1 MKTKMMKIGM
11 TMALVAALAAGS
23 VVTFADTAVTAGTN
37 VLNRFGGNSIVDR
50 LIKDGV
56 VTQAQIDKYHE
67 QMHAERQAEL
77 KTAIA
82 KLVTDGKLTQAKAD
96 AFLKAHE
103 VKQAEMTALRTKLDA
118 MSETDRQAYLKNND
132 LRKNDPVQALITN
145 GTLTQA
151 DLQIIHEAVGMGGFG
166 GGHMGGKGMGGRGQG
181 KGMGGMFG
189 GGMRNNGAPCA
200 PTGTGTGL

>member
-37 VLNRFGGNSIVDR
+37 VVNRFGGNSLIDK

-67 QMHAERQAEL
+67 QMHTERQAEL

-118 MSETDRQAYLKNND
+118 MSEADRQAYLKNND
-132 LRKNDPVQALITN
+132 PRKNDPVQALVTN

-151 DLQIIHEAVGMGGFG
+151 DLQIIHEAVGMGGP
-166 GGHMGGKGMGGRGQG
+166 HMGGKGMGGRGQG

-189 GGMRNNGAPCA
+189 GGMRNNGAPCT
-200 PTGTGTGL
+200 PSSTGTGL